1 MTDPT
6 EYLRGKMEVR
16 GYTPDVSFLQDG
28 FQRWAESDRP
38 GLSGEMLQGGAKQP
52 RRRRATLRMGKV
64 LEREV
69 EARRG
74 LGMGTGGQAPM
85 PGAPGPLAMAKPVQM
100 GAEGAPAKEQFRGF
114 ERRGPPKEGPP
125 VGATM
130 EAFKS
135 GVAEANAAGPVSQMA
150 MPDMSP
156 EEKEKRMKQAEK
168 LEKQVMMLR
177 EKLDAE
183 PDEGRKKRIMK
194 RLEKLEAQLA
204 ELKGSGIFSAL
215 GKLGKS
221 AAKGLKKAA
230 SAAKKVVKKVA
241 TKENLEK
248 LKKAAKKG
256 AELYVEA
263 ERAGVFR
270 GSREERKEAGKRL
283 AAKKFRAKYMP
294 EEEEEEPEMEEEEEL
309 EGEGFAD
316 LLKKGMELGKKYAT
330 KENLEKVK
338 KAAKTAKKAYATAKE
353 LGLTT
358 GSTKEKLAKA
368 KALAMAEG
376 KKRATKALKDFDKD
390 GVPDSRDKDDDND
403 GTPDKQDSNDRGA
416 GRMRRKRAPSK
427 RNMMVA
433 KVMRERGVGL
443 GEASRIVKE
452 EGLA

>member
-28 FQRWAESDRP
+28 FQRWAEADRP

-52 RRRRATLRMGKV
+52 RRRRAQLRMGKV

-74 LGMGTGGQAPM
+74 LGMSGGQAPT
-85 PGAPGPLAMAKPVQM
+85 PPAPMAKPVQM

-114 ERRGPPKEGPP
+114 EQRGPPKEGPP

-130 EAFKS
+130 NAFKS
-135 GVAEANAAGPVSQMA
+135 GVAEASAAEPLSQA
-150 MPDMSP
+150 VTPEMSP

-204 ELKGSGIFSAL
+204 TLKGSGIFSAL

-263 ERAGVFR
+263 EKAGVFR

-294 EEEEEEPEMEEEEEL
+294 EEEEEEEPEMEEEEDTL

-330 KENLEKVK
+330 KENLEKLK
-338 KAAKTAKKAYATAKE
+338 KGVKTAKKAYSTAKE
-353 LGLTT
+353 LGLTS

-433 KVMRERGVGL
+433 KIMRERGVGL